1 MMEVKKLRFAYG
13 NRRVLEDI
21 TFTAEYGQMV
31 CVLGPNGT
39 GKSTL
44 FKCML
49 GLLRNWS
56 GEILLDGEDIRQMK
70 PMERARKMAYIPQAT
85 NPAFSYSVVDMV
97 TMGTTAHL
105 RGLHV
110 PGKQERKK
118 AEQALERLGITHL
131 MDREY
136 GNLSG
141 GEQQLVLIAR
151 ALAQGSRT
159 LIMDEPTSSLD
170 YGNQLKVELRLKELA
185 KDGYLVIQSMHSPD
199 QAYRF
204 ADSVVG
210 IAEGHVVATGA
221 PKDVMDEQ
229 FIENLYRVPVR
240 MLDTE
245 DGRGRFYEVIW
256 ER

>member
-13 NRRVLEDI
+13 NRWVLEDI
-21 TFTAEYGQMV
+21 TFTATSGQMV

-49 GLLRNWS
+49 GLLREWS
-56 GEILLDGEDIRQMK
+56 GEILLDGKDVRQMK

-85 NPAFSYSVVDMV
+85 NPAFSYSVLDMV
-97 TMGTTAHL
+97 SMGTTAHL

-110 PGKQERKK
+110 PGKKERET
-118 AEQALERLGITHL
+118 AEQALERLGMTHL
-131 MDREY
+131 VDREY
-136 GNLSG
+136 GTLSG

-151 ALAQGSRT
+151 ALAQGSKT

-170 YGNQLKVELRLKELA
+170 YGNQLKVELRLQELA
-185 KDGYLVIQSMHSPD
+185 RDGYLVIQSMHSPD

-204 ADSVVG
+204 ADSIIG
-210 IAEGHVVATGA
+210 IAEGRVVAKGA
-221 PKDVMDEQ
+221 PQDVMDEK
-229 FIENLYRVPVR
+229 FIEKLYHVPVR
-240 MLDTE
+240 RLDTA
-245 DGRGRFYEVIW
+245 DGSGRFFEVI
-256 ER
+256 E